1 MTNGLLIYGEI
12 FAHFLIYWKA
22 LPHIWLCNCSTLNF
36 LIYEE
41 NLIFFLSVCSIP
53 LPGLKGTLLRNQA
66 TSAAGLALETLQ
78 DTSTFS
84 FSRFSMREPDRCPT
98 NSIRFGGTV
107 QKVTNLISINCR
119 KNLRVSLADHKLPVH
134 HNNYNDWKYAQE

>member
-1 MTNGLLIYGEI
+1 MPT
-12 FAHFLIYWKA
+12 FAYRSSSSLFYDVL
-22 LPHIWLCNCSTLNF
+22 
-36 LIYEE
+36 
-41 NLIFFLSVCSIP
+41 P

-98 NSIRFGGTV
+98 NSIRFGGTE
-107 QKVTNLISINCR
+107 QKVTNLI
-119 KNLRVSLADHKLPVH
+119 
-134 HNNYNDWKYAQE
+134 